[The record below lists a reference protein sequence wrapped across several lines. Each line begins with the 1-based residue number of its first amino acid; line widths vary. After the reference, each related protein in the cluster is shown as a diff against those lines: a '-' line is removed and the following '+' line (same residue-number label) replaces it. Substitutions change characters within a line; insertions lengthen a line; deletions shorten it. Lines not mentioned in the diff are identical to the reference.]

1 VNLIGGQTGCCAEF
15 DNTLNGDRVMLNTK
29 RAVFTILAIA
39 LASPLVTQAAPYV
52 EVSNGERAIV
62 FNDPP
67 STGARTETA
76 GSVSQA
82 NTGTFVANG
91 WRYVGGEAVWL
102 LESARYEFV
111 DGQLVHSEDCIFKT
125 AYAQVPE
132 RGFAPLP
139 SIYLGA

>member
-1 VNLIGGQTGCCAEF
+1 
-15 DNTLNGDRVMLNTK
+15 MLNTK
-29 RAVFTILAIA
+29 RAVFTIIAIA

-67 STGARTETA
+67 NTGARTETA

-102 LESARYEFV
+102 LEGARYEFV
-111 DGQLVHSEDCIFKT
+111 DGQLVHSDDCIFKT

>member
-1 VNLIGGQTGCCAEF
+1 
-15 DNTLNGDRVMLNTK
+15 MLNTK
-29 RAVFTILAIA
+29 RAVLTIIAIA

-52 EVSNGERAIV
+52 EVNNGERAIV

>member
-1 VNLIGGQTGCCAEF
+1 VDPIGGQTVCRVEF

-29 RAVFTILAIA
+29 RTVFTILAIA
-39 LASPLVTQAAPYV
+39 LATPLLSQAAPYV

-67 STGARTETA
+67 STDARSGTVD
-76 GSVSQA
+76 SVQA

-91 WRYVGGEAVWL
+91 WRYVGGEAVWA

-111 DGQLVHSEDCIFKT
+111 GGQLVHSADCIFKS

-132 RGFAPLP
+132 RSFAPLP